1 MRYEGNKVV
10 ITESELRWLVNESV
24 NNALLTEV
32 GNWAGVKNAWNG
44 LANGKFNLKKSF
56 QTAKQA
62 QTFQKFYNNAQ
73 KSITGMQQVLNNSNQ
88 PDLASKLQQVN
99 AQLQQA
105 ANGFQQR
112 AAQASGR
119 QQQPQQQASAPNMN
133 MNAGG
138 NGQQNTNG
146 QQQQQQ
152 NTSGQQQQNTNGQQQ
167 QQTAKTIQM
176 NPQSQ
181 NQNQNQN
188 VQQASAA
195 ANAATPGLATKMGQG
210 FGKAGAAMRNF
221 AQGVKNG
228 YNNNK
233 VNLNNGQPQ
242 QAGAAAKVGTPQA
255 ETPKVTTPQ
264 GGSQQPNPANPMTYV
279 PAEQQGER
287 SQEETQGGYGFNQSP
302 FAGEE
307 AQQAQQPE
315 QQTQEPQQQSQNS
328 KISWPDAGDYE
339 APKPKMSMFNQSMN
353 DVRNRQQK
361 PTETDYA
368 RQMMNNNYGD
378 EGFGDVNQ
386 PTYGGHGMQPD
397 PTAVAQSQERDNDMN
412 NAFNGLTRDY
422 DMDYN
427 SVRPRKVMPEGKTIR
442 ITQDYIRSLVNETLN
457 ILMNEEGE
465 AGGGGAT
472 NAAGVMQGG
481 GTNPGAGTYDAPA
494 FGGKTNKKKVGGP
507 FNEPIMRQKHNL
519 GDVTKAPAN
528 QVDMKPALDRTPG
541 KIAMGERKK

>member
-24 NNALLTEV
+24 NNTLLTEV

-133 MNAGG
+133 AGG
-138 NGQQNTNG
+138 NG
-146 QQQQQQ
+146 
-152 NTSGQQQQNTNGQQQ
+152 QQNTNGQQQ

-255 ETPKVTTPQ
+255 ETPKVATPQ
-264 GGSQQPNPANPMTYV
+264 GGSQQPNPANPMAYV

-315 QQTQEPQQQSQNS
+315 QQAQEPQQQSQNS

-339 APKPKMSMFNQSMN
+339 APKPKMSMFNQAMDN
-353 DVRNRQQK
+353 VRNRQQK

-397 PTAVAQSQERDNDMN
+397 PKAVAQSQERDNDMN

-442 ITQDYIRSLVNETLN
+442 ITQNYIRSLVNETLN

-481 GTNPGAGTYDAPA
+481 GTNPGAGQYDVPA
-494 FGGKTNKKKVGGP
+494 FGGKSKKKVGGNA
-507 FNEPIMRQKHNL
+507 FSEPIMRQKHNL

>member
-10 ITESELRWLVNESV
+10 ITESELRWLVNESAKNV
-24 NNALLTEV
+24 LLTEV
-32 GNWAGVKNAWNG
+32 GNWAGIKNAWNG
-44 LANGKFNLKKSF
+44 LANGKFNVKKSF

-62 QTFQKFYNNAQ
+62 QTFQKYYNNAQ

-119 QQQPQQQASAPNMN
+119 QQQPQQQASAPNTN
-133 MNAGG
+133 INAGG
-138 NGQQNTNG
+138 NTGGNTNG
-146 QQQQQQ
+146 LGNVNGPQ
-152 NTSGQQQQNTNGQQQ
+152 GGNTNGP
-167 QQTAKTIQM
+167 QQTARTIQM
-176 NPQSQ
+176 NPTAT
-181 NQNQNQN
+181 NQNGQH
-188 VQQASAA
+188 AEAA
-195 ANAATPGLATKMGQG
+195 ANANTPGLATKMGQG
-210 FGKAGAAMRNF
+210 VGKAGAAMRNF

-233 VNLNNGQPQ
+233 VNLDNGQPQ
-242 QAGAAAKVGTPQA
+242 HAEAAAKVGTPQA
-255 ETPKVTTPQ
+255 ETPQAEAPKVATPQ
-264 GGSQQPNPANPMTYV
+264 GGNQQPNQANPMTYV

-287 SQEETQGGYGFNQSP
+287 NPEETQGGYGFNKSP

-307 AQQAQQPE
+307 TQQAKQPQQPAQQ
-315 QQTQEPQQQSQNS
+315 NN
-328 KISWPDAGDYE
+328 KITWPDAGNDYQ

-353 DVRNRQQK
+353 NVRNRQQK

-368 RQMMNNNYGD
+368 RKMMNNNYGD
-378 EGFGDVNQ
+378 EGFGNVNQ

-397 PTAVAQSQERDNDMN
+397 PKAVAQSKERDNDMN

-427 SVRPRKVMPEGKTIR
+427 SVRPRKVMPESKTVR
-442 ITQDYIRSLVNETLN
+442 ITQDYIRNLVNETLN

-481 GTNPGAGTYDAPA
+481 GTNPGAGQYDVPA
-494 FGGKTNKKKVGGP
+494 FGGKSKKKVGGNA
-507 FNEPIMRQKHNL
+507 FSEPIMRQKHNL